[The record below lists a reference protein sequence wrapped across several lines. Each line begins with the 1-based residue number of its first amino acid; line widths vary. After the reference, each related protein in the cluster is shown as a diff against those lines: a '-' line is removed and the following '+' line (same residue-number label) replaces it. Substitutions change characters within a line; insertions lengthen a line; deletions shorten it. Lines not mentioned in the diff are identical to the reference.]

1 MGLDLQISAFTHDQ
15 LYIALSRITSAQ
27 RVTILFSE
35 NGDKKTN
42 NVVYPKVLLQI
53 PQVKNRRIY
62 KSIKHDKSN
71 HNIYRNAAQ

>member
-15 LYIALSRITSAQ
+15 LYITLSRVTSAQ

-42 NVVYPKVLLQI
+42 NVVYSKILLQI
-53 PQVKNRRIY
+53 PQV
-62 KSIKHDKSN
+62 
-71 HNIYRNAAQ
+71 